1 MVLAALSHGGFAI
14 IWAAAVGAIFGA
26 AHTGGGSALASGN
39 ACFLG
44 GEFVR
49 RTFFVSGL
57 SPFAGDLTLL
67 VGIH

>member
-1 MVLAALSHGGFAI
+1 
-14 IWAAAVGAIFGA
+14 
-26 AHTGGGSALASGN
+26 
-39 ACFLG
+39 
-44 GEFVR
+44 VR